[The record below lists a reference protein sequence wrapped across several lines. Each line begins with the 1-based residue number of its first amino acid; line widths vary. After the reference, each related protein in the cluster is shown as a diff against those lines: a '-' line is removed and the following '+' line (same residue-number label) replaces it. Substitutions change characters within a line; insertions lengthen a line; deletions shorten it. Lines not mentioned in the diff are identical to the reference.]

1 MNHTTSNIRPS
12 LLDIQN
18 SDQKSKNHE
27 STLSL
32 IVTRFIKA
40 LKSYRTIS
48 KSTYR
53 HKSFIQENLLDENLG
68 PEIHRIFR

>member
-12 LLDIQN
+12 LCDIQN
-18 SDQKSKNHE
+18 SDQKSP
-27 STLSL
+27 LSL
-32 IVTRFIKA
+32 IATRFIKA
-40 LKSYRTIS
+40 LKSYRVIS
-48 KSTYR
+48 KATYR

>member
-12 LLDIQN
+12 LRDIQD
-18 SDQKSKNHE
+18 SDHRSQNHE
-27 STLSL
+27 SPLSL
-32 IVTRFIKA
+32 IANRFIKA

-53 HKSFIQENLLDENLG
+53 HKSFVEENLLNENLG